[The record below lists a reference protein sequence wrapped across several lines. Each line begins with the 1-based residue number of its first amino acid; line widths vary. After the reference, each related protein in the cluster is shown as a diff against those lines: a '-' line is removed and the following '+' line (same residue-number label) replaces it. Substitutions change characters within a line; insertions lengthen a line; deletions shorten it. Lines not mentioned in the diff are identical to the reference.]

1 MKSDLE
7 AAQKEA
13 AEKEAA
19 QKEAAQKEAAQQP
32 AAQEPAAQEPAAQ
45 QPAAQQPA
53 AGSIMHYQVTM
64 EPATFGIDAALIGN
78 VTRLVNHSC
87 TPNIEVS
94 AMFTLLLLLLQLL
107 LHTSQRGA
115 A

>member
-7 AAQKEA
+7 AAH
-13 AEKEAA
+13 
-19 QKEAAQKEAAQQP
+19 KEAAQKEAAQQP
-32 AAQEPAAQEPAAQ
+32 AAQELAAQE
-45 QPAAQQPA
+45 PAAQQPA

-78 VTRLVNHSC
+78 VSRLVNHSC

-94 AMFTLLLLLLQLL
+94 CNVHTIATSCCCSCCFTRYSEVLRSAVVVAVTKL
-107 LHTSQRGA
+107 
-115 A
+115 